1 MAINVSAAVGGVGAN
16 AKDKI
21 RETHREI
28 SNVTDFIRRDEVN
41 QMFCAHLLLCAHSF
55 SYDLCKKLKP

>member
-1 MAINVSAAVGGVGAN
+1 MGAN

-28 SNVTDFIRRDEVN
+28 SNIRDFIRRDEVN
-41 QMFCAHLLLCAHSF
+41 QMFYVHLLLCADSF